1 MSPAS
6 QPASHEAGRATLARA
21 EQTDGF
27 FAREEA
33 DFLMDTVTSAPD
45 GASILEV
52 GSYKGRSTLF
62 LLAAMRPG
70 QRLFSVD
77 SFRTAASY
85 AGHSYSSLLTHVNDP
100 RHHLLPMTLREAR
113 PHLQAIPFDVVFID
127 GDHSFVG
134 ASQDLALSVELAR
147 AGATILCHDVTDLF
161 PGVQAATQALVSMAV
176 LKESGRVSSLV
187 AYSVTGRP
195 SWLTDPAV
203 YRDAELPGRLCVIAV
218 PQRRLLPPRL
228 LLWAAAR

>member
-1 MSPAS
+1 MSAAL
-6 QPASHEAGRATLARA
+6 QRADDKAPREMLARA

-27 FAREEA
+27 FDRDEA
-33 DFLMDTVTSAPD
+33 DFLMDSVASAPD
-45 GASILEV
+45 GAAILEV

-62 LLAAMRPG
+62 LLAAMRTG

-85 AGHSYSSLLTHVNDP
+85 AGHSYSSLIDHVNDP
-100 RHHLLPMTLREAR
+100 RHHLLPMTLLEAR
-113 PHLQAIPFDVVFID
+113 RHLRPITFDAVFID
-127 GDHSFVG
+127 GDHSFLGV
-134 ASQDLALSVELAR
+134 SQDLALSLELSR
-147 AGATILCHDVTDLF
+147 AGTILLCHDVTELF

-187 AYSVTGRP
+187 AYRVNGRP

-203 YRDAELPGRLCVIAV
+203 YRDIELPGSLSATEPRIDDI
-218 PQRRLLPPRL
+218 LPDP
-228 LLWAAAR
+228 AGYGQPAE